1 MDLLYLVIKG
11 LSLFDINLYEIIIS
25 FIKSIISL
33 ITG

>member
-1 MDLLYLVIKG
+1 MDMFSLIIRG

-25 FIKSIISL
+25 FIKSVINL